1 MKYTNNDLAKNSK
14 ITLREVTEETVRTIC
29 NLNVHEKQNK
39 FVANNAVSI
48 AQAYFS
54 KNAWFRAIYG
64 EDIPI
69 GFLMLYDDPEK
80 PEYYLWRFMI
90 DKKYQ
95 KMGFGKAAMYL
106 LIEHVKKRPNAH
118 ELFTSV
124 VQEPGGPQGFYEKI
138 GFKLNGKYEEGE
150 AVMVMRL

>member
-1 MKYTNNDLAKNSK
+1 MKNTNNELTKKSK

-29 NLNVHEKQNK
+29 NLHVYENQKK

-64 EDIPI
+64 EDHPI
-69 GFLMLYDDPEK
+69 GFLMLYDEPEK
-80 PEYYLWRFMI
+80 PEYFLWRFMI

-95 KMGFGKAAMYL
+95 KMGFGKAAINL
-106 LIEHVKKRPNAH
+106 LIEYVKKRPNAN

-124 VQEPGGPQGFYEKI
+124 VQESDGPQGFYERI
-138 GFKLNGKYEEGE
+138 GF
-150 AVMVMRL
+150 